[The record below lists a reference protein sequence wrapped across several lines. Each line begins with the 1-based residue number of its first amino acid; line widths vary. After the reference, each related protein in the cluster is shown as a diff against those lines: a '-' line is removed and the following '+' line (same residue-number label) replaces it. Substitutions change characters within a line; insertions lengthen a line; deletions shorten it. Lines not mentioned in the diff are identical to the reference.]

1 MTCPEV
7 SCPSFGQGSGYIVPP
22 VQTTLATTRHADQL
36 QTGLDISSREGDVQ
50 KYFENGLVPS
60 TRRTYQG
67 GINKFVK
74 FCGLYNIINPLPVS
88 QSLLCSYTSHLD
100 NSGLVYGTIKKKN
113 TTGWT
118 TDFNSLLSCITHV
131 HTRAGHVERQSQCA
145 TPPPELTTDN
155 TNINLI
161 LKALAQIEIRMK
173 TLETRVGR
181 IENMQD

>member
-7 SCPSFGQGSGYIVPP
+7 SCPSSGQGSGYIVPP

-100 NSGLVYGTIKKKN
+100 NSGLVYGTIKKK
-113 TTGWT
+113 TPLAGPQTSIPCCLASPM
-118 TDFNSLLSCITHV
+118 FTHGQ
-131 HTRAGHVERQSQCA
+131 AMWKG
-145 TPPPELTTDN
+145 
-155 TNINLI
+155 
-161 LKALAQIEIRMK
+161 
-173 TLETRVGR
+173 RVNVQHR
-181 IENMQD
+181 HQN